1 MITAIPEPDDF
12 IEIGLSL
19 FNFAWDTVA
28 TLITDLDDS
37 EYFGVD
43 VQEVSDAFWQ
53 ASKQKLSTSLAVAQQ
68 GVEFLLKGRIASVS
82 PFLLISGGLNEWP
95 KKCDKNNTNFA
106 DFRTID
112 AQDLIKVHNTTAI
125 QRLSDE
131 FIAKYEDLRKKRNSI
146 MHTVD
151 KRIDLHVIDVV
162 TAILS
167 MHKLLFP
174 HENWIQ
180 TRREYLKKSPI
191 AELHSTDFVEP
202 RIIWEFS
209 LITEL
214 LKPKHMREF
223 FEFNKRQRRY
233 ICPHCNHESGEA
245 ETRPRTAIL
254 APNTPSSTTLYCFVC
269 ELEMDVKRMDCED
282 PECPG
287 NVISQDH
294 EICATCG
301 RHLG

>member
-1 MITAIPEPDDF
+1 MITATPAPDDF
-12 IEIGLSL
+12 IKTGLSL
-19 FNFAWDTVA
+19 LDFAWDTVA
-28 TLITDLDDS
+28 NLITELDDS

-43 VQEVSDAFWQ
+43 VDEVGDAFWQ

-68 GVEFLLKGRIASVS
+68 GVEFVLKGKIAEVS
-82 PFLLISGGLNEWP
+82 PFLLLSGGPNEWP
-95 KKCDKNNTNFA
+95 KKCDKNNTNYA

-112 AQDLIKVHNTTAI
+112 AQDLIKVHNTAASN
-125 QRLSDE
+125 RLSDE
-131 FIAKYEDLRKKRNSI
+131 FIVKFEDLRKKRNAI

-174 HENWIQ
+174 NENWIQ
-180 TRREYLKKSPI
+180 IRREYLKKYPL

-209 LITEL
+209 LITDL
-214 LKPKHMREF
+214 LKPKHMKEF
-223 FEFNKRQRRY
+223 FSFNKRQRRY
-233 ICPHCNHESGEA
+233 ICPHCNHESGDA
-245 ETRPRTAIL
+245 ETRPKTAIL
-254 APNTPSSTTLYCFVC
+254 VPNTASSTTLYCFVC
-269 ELEMDVKRMDCED
+269 ELEMAVERVDCED

-287 NVISQDH
+287 NVISPEF
-294 EICATCG
+294 EICAACG
-301 RHLG
+301 GHLG